1 MTEKDKQAESV
12 ETTVDDK
19 KETAIAA
26 QKEQDDTAKL
36 LAELKQK
43 NEELENKYLRAA
55 AEIQN
60 MTRRFKKEQEQLL
73 RYEGQSLARDIL
85 PVVDNL
91 QRALLTEADDDASR
105 QLKHGIELVAKDL
118 EKALKDN
125 KITQIDALNQPFDP
139 QIHQA
144 VKTVPAENED
154 QKDHVIE
161 VYQEGYLLR
170 DRVLRPAMVVVAQ

>member
-19 KETAIAA
+19 KETATAA

-60 MTRRFKKEQEQLL
+60 MTRRFKKSKNSCL
-73 RYEGQSLARDIL
+73 D
-85 PVVDNL
+85 
-91 QRALLTEADDDASR
+91 T
-105 QLKHGIELVAKDL
+105 
-118 EKALKDN
+118 
-125 KITQIDALNQPFDP
+125 
-139 QIHQA
+139 
-144 VKTVPAENED
+144 
-154 QKDHVIE
+154 
-161 VYQEGYLLR
+161 
-170 DRVLRPAMVVVAQ
+170 RVNH